1 MFEYPREVY
10 KHVSKEIRVVTY
22 KRIYITNAYN
32 WHNVC
37 TSGSDELVNWFTKII
52 VVNAY
57 NK

>member
-1 MFEYPREVY
+1 MKSYIY
-10 KHVSKEIRVVTY
+10 KG
-22 KRIYITNAYN
+22 IYIYNFVYN